1 MTSFIFSI
9 INLIQFENKITK
21 IDLFIEFLFFYIVFF
36 I

>member
-9 INLIQFENKITK
+9 INLIQFENNIT
-21 IDLFIEFLFFYIVFF
+21 IDLFIEVLFFYIVFL

>member
-9 INLIQFENKITK
+9 INLIQFENKIT
-21 IDLFIEFLFFYIVFF
+21 IDLFIEVLFFYIVFL